1 LPTLEFASAG
11 APFQLKDG
19 AWGIDAAAG
28 FILNPGRYAF
38 DLEHT
43 GPVQVFVDNLEKAQ
57 EGADANGLSLHI
69 EFDSK
74 GGVSVIHIVANDTG
88 GPFRLKL
95 VTAAP

>member
-1 LPTLEFASAG
+1 M
-11 APFQLKDG
+11 
-19 AWGIDAAAG
+19 
-28 FILNPGRYAF
+28 
-38 DLEHT
+38 
-43 GPVQVFVDNLEKAQ
+43 QVFVDNLEKAQ